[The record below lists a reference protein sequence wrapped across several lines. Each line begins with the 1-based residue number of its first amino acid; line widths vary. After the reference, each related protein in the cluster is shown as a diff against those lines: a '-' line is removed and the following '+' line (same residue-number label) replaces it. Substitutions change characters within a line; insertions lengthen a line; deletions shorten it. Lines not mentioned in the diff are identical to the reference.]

1 MQADKNTSIFLKSY
15 DRSKWETVKLGDI
28 VEIISGG
35 TPKTDTVAYWDGDI
49 PWCTP
54 TDITSNSNKYIHRT
68 ERNITEKGLAN
79 SAARLLPKNTLLLCS
94 RATIGAV
101 KIAGQSM
108 CTNQGFKNLVCKEKI
123 SHEFLFYYIPKLKAQ
138 MLSQASGSTF
148 LEISKAKL
156 ANIELEIP
164 CDIEEQ
170 NFIANTLAAIDNH
183 INNLESKISKYEN
196 IKKSTEKKLLTP
208 KADWQQVRLGDIV
221 DYYKGCGLSKEKLSS
236 NGNYPCILY
245 GELFTKYNEIIDEV
259 QSKTFIT
266 EGFSSCY
273 DDVLLPGSTTTCG
286 EDLIKASAILQ
297 DDVLLGGDIIVLR
310 PNKRLVCGRFLAYL
324 ISQYKKDM
332 LKYTQGITIIHLQ
345 GHKMMDL
352 QIKIPNLVV
361 QRDIV
366 NNIIKIDEH
375 LKQLRYSLDKLC
387 NIKTG
392 MMSYFF
398 G

>member
-1 MQADKNTSIFLKSY
+1 MF
-15 DRSKWETVKLGDI
+15 
-28 VEIISGG
+28 SGG
-35 TPKTDTVAYWDGDI
+35 TPLV
-49 PWCTP
+49 
-54 TDITSNSNKYIHRT
+54 SNKQFYDNGNIPFIRSGEISSSST
-68 ERNITEKGLAN
+68 ELFITEEGLLNSSAKKVHKGD
-79 SAARLLPKNTLLLCS
+79 LLLALYG
-94 RATIGAV
+94 ATSGNVAVSQISGAINQAV
-101 KIAGQSM
+101 LCIRSKFIHPGFLCHLLTYNQSGITAKYLQGGQ
-108 CTNQGFKNLVCKEKI
+108 GNLSAEIIKSLVFRMPNKQEQLSITKTLDIIQQHISLVEK
-123 SHEFLFYYIPKLKAQ
+123 Q
-138 MLSQASGSTF
+138 
-148 LEISKAKL
+148 
-156 ANIELEIP
+156 
-164 CDIEEQ
+164 
-170 NFIANTLAAIDNH
+170 
-183 INNLESKISKYEN
+183 ISKYEN
-196 IKKSTEKKLLTP
+196 IKKSTEKMLLTP

-266 EGFSSCY
+266 EGFSSSY

-310 PNKRLVCGRFLAYL
+310 PNKRIVCGRFLAYL

>member
-196 IKKSTEKKLLTP
+196 IKKSTINLLLKP
-208 KADWQQVRLGDIV
+208 KADWIKKTIGDVCSFFTSSSKSAYIDPDGQYFIV
-221 DYYKGCGLSKEKLSS
+221 DMGAVSDDGTLIAQKRT
-236 NGNYPCILY
+236 NYAHDFLH
-245 GELFTKYNEIIDEV
+245 KN
-259 QSKTFIT
+259 
-266 EGFSSCY
+266 
-273 DDVLLPGSTTTCG
+273 
-286 EDLIKASAILQ
+286 DLIMPKDDIGGGNIIGKAVAIQENDKYILSDHVYKLQ
-297 DDVLLGGDIIVLR
+297 TELDAT
-310 PNKRLVCGRFLAYL
+310 FLSYL
-324 ISQYKKDM
+324 INSPKIN
-332 LKYTQGITIIHLQ
+332 KYMRAMATGSAQLGISKRTVSKCELCFPA
-345 GHKMMDL
+345 DL
-352 QIKIPNLVV
+352 GQQKAIAQKLGA
-361 QRDIV
+361 
-366 NNIIKIDEH
+366 IDEH
-375 LKQLRYSLDKLC
+375 INNLKQQLKKQRNLKQGL
-387 NIKTG
+387 
-392 MMSYFF
+392 MQYFF
-398 G
+398 GD

>member
-1 MQADKNTSIFLKSY
+1 MAAYQRI
-15 DRSKWETVKLGDI
+15 KLGDVAHI
-28 VEIISGG
+28 
-35 TPKTDTVAYWDGDI
+35 KTGKRNNQDKKPFGKYPFFVRSSTIEKIDTYSFDGEAILMPGEGNIGDI
-49 PWCTP
+49 IHYI
-54 TDITSNSNKYIHRT
+54 DGKFDFHQRVYKISNFIDGIYGKYVFYALQKSFKT
-68 ERNITEKGLAN
+68 WAL
-79 SAARLLPKNTLLLCS
+79 KNTVK
-94 RATIGAV
+94 ATV
-101 KIAGQSM
+101 DSLRLP
-108 CTNQGFKNLVCKEKI
+108 TFQGF
-123 SHEFLFYYIPKLKAQ
+123 EFLAPDFQQQKQIVRMLEAVNAHISNLEKL
-138 MLSQASGSTF
+138 
-148 LEISKAKL
+148 ISK
-156 ANIELEIP
+156 
-164 CDIEEQ
+164 Q
-170 NFIANTLAAIDNH
+170 
-183 INNLESKISKYEN
+183 ES
-196 IKKSTEKKLLTP
+196 IKKSTEKMLLTP

-245 GELFTKYNEIIDEV
+245 GELFTKYNEIIDEA
-259 QSKTFIT
+259 QSKTFIN

-273 DDVLLPGSTTTCG
+273 DDILLPGSTTTCG

-361 QRDIV
+361 QLDIV

>member
-1 MQADKNTSIFLKSY
+1 M
-15 DRSKWETVKLGDI
+15 
-28 VEIISGG
+28 
-35 TPKTDTVAYWDGDI
+35 
-49 PWCTP
+49 
-54 TDITSNSNKYIHRT
+54 
-68 ERNITEKGLAN
+68 
-79 SAARLLPKNTLLLCS
+79 
-94 RATIGAV
+94 
-101 KIAGQSM
+101 
-108 CTNQGFKNLVCKEKI
+108 
-123 SHEFLFYYIPKLKAQ
+123 
-138 MLSQASGSTF
+138 
-148 LEISKAKL
+148 
-156 ANIELEIP
+156 
-164 CDIEEQ
+164 
-170 NFIANTLAAIDNH
+170 
-183 INNLESKISKYEN
+183 
-196 IKKSTEKKLLTP
+196 
-208 KADWQQVRLGDIV
+208 GDIV

-266 EGFSSCY
+266 EGFSSSY

-310 PNKRLVCGRFLAYL
+310 PNKRIVCGRFLAYL

>member
-1 MQADKNTSIFLKSY
+1 MQADKNTSIFLKDLADITMGQSPAGSSMNEQTGMEFHQGKTNFGSVFLNC
-15 DRSKWETVKLGDI
+15 SKVKTKAPTKIANKDDI
-28 VEIISGG
+28 VICVRAPVG
-35 TPKTDTVAYWDGDI
+35 VV
-49 PWCTP
+49 
-54 TDITSNSNKYIHRT
+54 
-68 ERNITEKGLAN
+68 NITNRKICIGRGLAAL
-79 SAARLLPKNTLLLCS
+79 SPKE
-94 RATIGAV
+94 
-101 KIAGQSM
+101 
-108 CTNQGFKNLVCKEKI
+108 LVDRDY
-123 SHEFLFYYIPKLKAQ
+123 LFYAL
-138 MLSQASGSTF
+138 QASQKAVEKLAAGSTF
-148 LEISKAKL
+148 SSIPGPELCKLELPKQTYEKQKSIGRALSSADKAI
-156 ANIELEIP
+156 AIIEK
-164 CDIEEQ
+164 Q
-170 NFIANTLAAIDNH
+170 
-183 INNLESKISKYEN
+183 ISKYEH
-196 IKKSTEKKLLTP
+196 IKKSTEKMLLTP

-310 PNKRLVCGRFLAYL
+310 PNKRIVCGRFLAYL